1 MKSKCAWTY
10 CLLEAWNNVQKKK
23 KKKQLEYDKK
33 QTYCLLEVLRDHL
46 FSFQLCFFNSYK
58 KKIPILDKKK
68 KNQNLNWKKLI

>member
-1 MKSKCAWTY
+1 MIRNKPIAYWKHYITS
-10 CLLEAWNNVQKKK
+10 
-23 KKKQLEYDKK
+23 
-33 QTYCLLEVLRDHL
+33 L